1 MAQLP
6 APGQRKPLSTA
17 RVESTIPT
25 SADGAWVYPSDQMF
39 YNAMRKKGYEPREE
53 DMRTVVAIH
62 NAVNE
67 RTWSAGRAARRR
79 RQPAPRTSPSPSAQ
93 ERDPALGVA
102 PPRVPGEA
110 AAAALP
116 GDENI
121 ALAALCHR
129 VLYRKAVTHL
139 GLLEERAAQ
148 QGTGRTR
155 VAS

>member
-53 DMRTVVAIH
+53 DMWTVVAIH

-116 GDENI
+116 GEPARADPEGARAPTI
-121 ALAALCHR
+121 WLQAALR
-129 VLYRKAVTHL
+129 PPRL
-139 GLLEERAAQ
+139 GGRAL
-148 QGTGRTR
+148 RP
-155 VAS
+155 

>member
-67 RTWSAGRAARRR
+67 RTWSAGRAARR
-79 RQPAPRTSPSPSAQ
+79 SA
-93 ERDPALGVA
+93 G
-102 PPRVPGEA
+102 GA
-110 AAAALP
+110 AR
-116 GDENI
+116 NQ
-121 ALAALCHR
+121 R
-129 VLYRKAVTHL
+129 
-139 GLLEERAAQ
+139 RAAQ
-148 QGTGRTR
+148 P
-155 VAS
+155 AEPD

>member
-62 NAVNE
+62 NAGNRKNFDMYKAQLATVSL
-67 RTWSAGRAARRR
+67 RTMDKVAFQDACDRNHNTETIRLQKGR
-79 RQPAPRTSPSPSAQ
+79 
-93 ERDPALGVA
+93 
-102 PPRVPGEA
+102 
-110 AAAALP
+110 
-116 GDENI
+116 
-121 ALAALCHR
+121 
-129 VLYRKAVTHL
+129 
-139 GLLEERAAQ
+139 
-148 QGTGRTR
+148 GTF
-155 VAS
+155 